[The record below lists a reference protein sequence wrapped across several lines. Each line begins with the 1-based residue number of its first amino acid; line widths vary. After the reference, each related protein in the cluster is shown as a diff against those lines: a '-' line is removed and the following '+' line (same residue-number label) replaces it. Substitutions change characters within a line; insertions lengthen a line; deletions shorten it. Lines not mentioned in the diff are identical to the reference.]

1 MKNIIIILACALF
14 SVHAGAQAVN
24 IHNDNGIVYCN
35 SVISSIK
42 TDDSTKKLS
51 ITTFNDNQIDHA
63 MIYFA
68 IRDSGFNITN
78 SGNYDLSGNDYT
90 TWTNVSYLYN
100 FVASK
105 INSDPQYSF
114 IISIIY

>member
-1 MKNIIIILACALF
+1 MKNIIIILACALL
-14 SVHAGAQAVN
+14 SVHASAQAVN

-63 MIYFA
+63 VIYFA
-68 IRDSGFNITN
+68 IRDSAFSVIT
-78 SGNYDLSGNDYT
+78 SGNYDLCGSDYA

-100 FVASK
+100 FVANK
-105 INSDPQYSF
+105 INSDPQYPF
-114 IISIIY
+114 NIIIIY